1 MNSRRLRWTALMVSS
16 LGCALLVVAACE
28 TAPDERAVYRG
39 PIEAQPAPAPQP
51 PPAPPDVPSSISL
64 RIPEDQS
71 ASRGTDFSE
80 YSQKAPNTQPVPK
93 VALVPPRASRPNSIQ
108 RVERRGE

>member
-51 PPAPPDVPSSISL
+51 PPAPPDVPSSIRDFL
-64 RIPEDQS
+64 PRPPQDLCRQ
-71 ASRGTDFSE
+71 AAGGGTARD
-80 YSQKAPNTQPVPK
+80 
-93 VALVPPRASRPNSIQ
+93 
-108 RVERRGE
+108 